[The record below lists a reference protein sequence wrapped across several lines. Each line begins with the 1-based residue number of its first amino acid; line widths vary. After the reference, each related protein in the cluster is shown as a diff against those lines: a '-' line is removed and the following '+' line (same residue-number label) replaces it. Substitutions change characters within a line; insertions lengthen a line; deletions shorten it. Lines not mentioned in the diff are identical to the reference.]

1 MAGPGVRPLNR
12 NLLLLTLCQGL
23 FFTNN
28 VTFIA
33 INGLVGLQL
42 APLGWMATLPIM
54 AYVGGGALA
63 APLVA
68 RHQRRFG
75 RKRCFQFGLGV
86 AMVSA
91 ALCALAASL
100 RSFPMLIV
108 ATVLAGYYNA
118 NGALYRFA
126 AIEVVDVA
134 HKERAISWVLAGGI
148 LGGVFGPN
156 LATAT
161 RDLLPQPFTGAY
173 VALMGVAALAW
184 LVMRRIE
191 FPPLHG
197 EGSVTATGRPLRELA
212 RQPTFVVAIV
222 AAALG
227 YGVMNLLMAATP
239 IAMQQ
244 CGHPFSAAALVLEA
258 HVLAMFVPSFFTG
271 HLIKRVGV
279 LPVMTCGVAV
289 PGLRAVRA
297 VGTGRD
303 ALRRRAGGTGRRLE
317 LPLHRRHDP
326 LHRHLPSQRAH
337 HGTGGDGHQRA
348 GHDGRHV
355 VQLGRA
361 GHHRWL
367 VVDDPRLAGAALCD
381 GAGTGVA
388 GAHPLACASR
398 SGLGTARQG
407 AGAAASLRSR
417 IDPATRSKRNSRHS
431 IGPFHSGT
439 RRDSFRRIC
448 AGSFVS
454 GLSTH
459 AVQPA

>member
-1 MAGPGVRPLNR
+1 MNR

-86 AMVSA
+86 AIVSA
-91 ALCALAASL
+91 ALCALAAAL
-100 RSFPMLIV
+100 RSFPLLIV
-108 ATVLAGYYNA
+108 ATMLAGYYNA

-161 RDLLPQPFTGAY
+161 RDLLPEPFTGAY

-184 LVMRRIE
+184 LLMRRIE

-279 LPVMTCGVAV
+279 LPVMTCGALLYLGCVLFALSGQDVMHFAGALAALGVGWNFLDIGGTTLFTDTYRPSERTTAQAAMDTSVLATMAV
-289 PGLRAVRA
+289 TSFSSGALVTTGGWLWMNLGSLVPLCAMALALVWLARIRWRA
-297 VGTGRD
+297 
-303 ALRRRAGGTGRRLE
+303 RRA
-317 LPLHRRHDP
+317 
-326 LHRHLPSQRAH
+326 
-337 HGTGGDGHQRA
+337 
-348 GHDGRHV
+348 
-355 VQLGRA
+355 
-361 GHHRWL
+361 
-367 VVDDPRLAGAALCD
+367 LA
-381 GAGTGVA
+381 
-388 GAHPLACASR
+388 
-398 SGLGTARQG
+398 
-407 AGAAASLRSR
+407 
-417 IDPATRSKRNSRHS
+417 
-431 IGPFHSGT
+431 
-439 RRDSFRRIC
+439 
-448 AGSFVS
+448 
-454 GLSTH
+454 
-459 AVQPA
+459 